1 MHVPRRSR
9 LRRMFWHDEFQRMF
23 WDDTLGR
30 ATTGLWGVAWAEWIA
45 IAFLWVLVWRHG
57 HAVLH
62 HRPRAPGVALAAAQ
76 LPVLG
81 VVANPRRPAYGA
93 CAASTTTIRAAV
105 GRTRCRRVVADAA
118 PAMIRDGRL
127 IRAPLTPCL

>member
-1 MHVPRRSR
+1 
-9 LRRMFWHDEFQRMF
+9 MFWHDQFLRMF

-62 HRPRAPGVALAAAQ
+62 QRRHPPGVALAAAL
-76 LPVLG
+76 LPILG
-81 VVANPRRPAYGA
+81 VVANPRPADERIPGRPRLGA
-93 CAASTTTIRAAV
+93 LLRRRPRGHR
-105 GRTRCRRVVADAA
+105 GRR
-118 PAMIRDGRL
+118 PGDGDV
-127 IRAPLTPCL
+127 PP